1 MLHSPGFS
9 FQELARDGRARTG
22 RFVTPRAVIET
33 PVFMPVGTLA
43 TVKSQTPDEVA
54 ATGARI
60 ILANTYHLWLRPGPE
75 RIAELGGVQRFMGWP
90 HAHLTDSGGFQVFS
104 LAELRTVDDEGV
116 SFRSHL
122 DGSALRLTP
131 EESMRIQTL
140 LGSDVAMAFDECP
153 PGGGPAAVVERAME
167 RTTAWARRCLAA
179 PWIDGQARFGIVQGG
194 TDIDR
199 RLRHLETIA
208 SMEVDGR
215 GFDGVALGGFS
226 VGEPIADM
234 YRALDAIAHR
244 MPTERPR
251 YLMGVGTPYDIL
263 QAIGAGIDL
272 FDCVLPT
279 RNARNGQALT
289 WGGRVNL
296 KQARHRVDTA
306 PLDVRCDCP
315 VCARFTRAYLHHLV
329 RADEMLGARLVTQ
342 HNLHFYGDLTRQA
355 REHITLGD
363 YAAWSAEA
371 VRVMRE
377 SDEIGR
383 GPSDPGRRPGQRP
396 PGEPTKTPPSRDA
409 SSDEGTDR

>member
-1 MLHSPGFS
+1 MITSPGFS
-9 FQELARDGRARTG
+9 FEPIARDGHARTG
-22 RFVTPRAVIET
+22 RFTTPRAVIET

-43 TVKSQTPDEVA
+43 TVKSQTPDEVE

-75 RIAELGGVQRFMGWP
+75 RIAELGGVQKFMGWK

-104 LAELRTVDDEGV
+104 LADLRTIDDDGV

-153 PGGGPAAVVERAME
+153 PGGGPADVIDRAMA

-179 PWIDGQARFGIVQGG
+179 PWREGQARFGIVQGG
-194 TDIDR
+194 TDVER
-199 RLRHLETIA
+199 RLRHLEDIA
-208 SMEVDGR
+208 TMTVDGR
-215 GFDGVALGGFS
+215 GFDGIAMGGFS
-226 VGEPIADM
+226 VGEPIPEM
-234 YRALDAIAHR
+234 YRALDAVVHR

-251 YLMGVGTPYDIL
+251 YLMGVGTPYDLLRGI
-263 QAIGAGIDL
+263 AAGIDL

-289 WGGRVNL
+289 WSGRVNL
-296 KQARHRVDTA
+296 KQARHRVDES
-306 PLDVRCDCP
+306 PLDARCSCP
-315 VCARFTRAYLHHLV
+315 VCTRFTRAYLHHLV

-342 HNLHFYGDLTRQA
+342 HNLHFYLDLTRQA
-355 REHITLGD
+355 RAHIQAGD
-363 YAAWSAEA
+363 YAAWSDDAA
-371 VRVMRE
+371 RAMRE
-377 SDEIGR
+377 GDEVGR
-383 GPSDPGRRPGQRP
+383 PDKKG
-396 PGEPTKTPPSRDA
+396 
-409 SSDEGTDR
+409 